1 MLPQTVT
8 TLTEQTVEIQKND
21 QQVDPRKEAI
31 ENAEQNG
38 DKNKER
44 SSLRLILS
52 KLLIPIKFSNLR
64 YRSWRTKAS
73 ILLVIA
79 AIVSGFATYAAL
91 TETPPFGNDP
101 NIVIWLLN
109 IDLILLLL
117 LVALIAKRIVTI
129 WSSRKRGMAGS
140 HLHVRLVYIFSILA
154 AVPTIIMTIFS
165 AFFFHYGVQTWFSQR
180 VQTAI
185 NESQAV
191 AESYLEE
198 HKQVIR
204 ADTLAMANDLDR
216 QADILLT
223 KPEAFEQV
231 MNTQSLLRNLPEAVV
246 MRRDGRII
254 SSSNMTLLLGFER
267 APIYALLQADDGDV
281 VLMTGEQQESVRALV
296 RLNNF
301 NDAYLFVGR
310 SIDTQVISH
319 LNATN
324 AAVEDYAELQASYA
338 GLQITVTML
347 FVVIGL
353 MMLLAAIWFSL
364 VLARQLVT
372 PISELIST
380 ADRVRAGDL
389 TARVP
394 EAKTLEEFE
403 FLAKSFNRMTQQIE
417 QQRTEL
423 ISANQQID
431 RRRRLTETVLKGV
444 SSGVLGVDERGVI
457 NLANASAASLLNTE
471 ISKLTGEQVLNIFPE
486 LKDLL
491 ATAYK
496 RPGKIT
502 SKEIQIHHGDKLRRT
517 FLFKITIELFAEQ
530 EKGIILTFDD
540 ITELQ
545 SAQRK
550 AAWSDVARRIAHE
563 IKNPLT
569 PIQLSA
575 ERLRRKYLPQIQE
588 NPETFETCTETIIK
602 HVGDIGRMVDEF
614 SSFARM
620 PEPKIKDE
628 IIAKILKE
636 SLVLLQQAHSNT
648 VEFNIDIQNDVK
660 DSIVELDSVQ
670 FRQAI
675 TNLAQNA
682 IDSIESKLK
691 DTGDKKGKIHIQISK
706 HGVDEIY
713 VAISDSGLGLPT
725 HENPDNLTEPYI
737 THKPKGT
744 GLGLAIVKKIME
756 DHNGKLLMGK
766 TEWLARKP
774 NWQDLGGATVIML
787 LPLKNEHPKTKDR
800 EVA

>member
-1 MLPQTVT
+1 MAT
-8 TLTEQTVEIQKND
+8 QKD
-21 QQVDPRKEAI
+21 ATK
-31 ENAEQNG
+31 NAEQI
-38 DKNKER
+38 NKKANEK
-44 SSLRLILS
+44 SSLNLIFS
-52 KLLIPIKFSNLR
+52 KLFFPIKLSNLR

-154 AVPTIIMTIFS
+154 AVPTIIMTVFS

-191 AESYLEE
+191 AKSYLEE

-223 KPEAFEQV
+223 KPEAFVQV

-246 MRRDGRII
+246 TRRDGRVIA
-254 SSSNMTLLLGFER
+254 SSNMTLLLEFES
-267 APIYALLQADDGDV
+267 PPVYALLQADDGDV
-281 VLMTGEQQESVRALV
+281 VLMTGGQQESVRALV
-296 RLNNF
+296 KLNNF

-394 EAKTLEEFE
+394 EAKSLEEFE

-444 SSGVLGVDERGVI
+444 SSGVIGVDERGII

-471 ISKLTGEQVLNIFPE
+471 VTELAGEQILNVFPE
-486 LKDLL
+486 LKELL
-491 ATAYK
+491 AKAYK
-496 RPGKIT
+496 RTGKIT
-502 SKEIQIHHGDKLRRT
+502 AEEIQIHHGEKLRRT
-517 FLFKITIELFAEQ
+517 FLFKITIELFAEN

-575 ERLRRKYLPQIQE
+575 ERLRRKYLPQIKE

-602 HVGDIGRMVDEF
+602 HVSDIGRMVDEF

-628 IIAKILKE
+628 KVAKVLRS
-636 SLVLLQQAHSNT
+636 SLVLLQQAHSNM
-648 VEFNIDIQNDVK
+648 VEFNIDIENEAK
-660 DSIVELDSVQ
+660 ELFVELDSAQ
-670 FRQAI
+670 IGQAI
-675 TNLAQNA
+675 TNLIQNA

-691 DTGDKKGKIHIQISK
+691 QTNEKKGKINIRLAK
-706 HGVDEIY
+706 HGTEDVYI
-713 VAISDSGLGLPT
+713 AISDSGLGLPS

-744 GLGLAIVKKIME
+744 GLGLAIVKKIIE
-756 DHNGKLLMGK
+756 DHNGKLLMGSS
-766 TEWLARKP
+766 EWLTKQK
-774 NWQDLGGATVIML
+774 NWQDLGGATIIMT
-787 LPLKNEHPKTKDR
+787 LPLSNEHFKTENR